1 MRRHDRG
8 KSISGRGNTREIS
21 RKDRA
26 KLSFKERQVI
36 VCKWGRIRK
45 SPVFCGLNLT
55 SGNAV

>member
-8 KSISGRGNTREIS
+8 KDISGGNTRVKIS

-45 SPVFCGLNLT
+45 SQFSV
-55 SGNAV
+55 V